1 MYAVVLTLPSMRMR
15 KLQSGSDL
23 PAEVEPGDELSLPV
37 GVRHSSDEEVVDGE
51 EDAAILTKVSCQR
64 V

>member
-1 MYAVVLTLPSMRMR
+1 MRMR